1 MSEYLDVDPDDLRRI
16 AEKHERV
23 AANIR
28 KWGEIPHAWLAE
40 FPSKHGTIAE
50 PVRAALVDYYD
61 RRHAKA
67 KRLAANHLRTRDEL
81 IASAQSLEDA
91 DRSGG
96 SQITRAGGFDDK
108 DHRVGPAPGASTDPA
123 PPVNGTRLGEPPAA
137 VPGPPGIPSETG
149 HSHQIPLVP
158 AASTPRNYDA
168 ASAASAAS
176 AAYTPRNYDVAAA
189 AASIGTVPPPVDRPH
204 SGPADIRATSAAD
217 ADNVAGMAADQNSV
231 AGPVGGVG
239 AAFSVVPFAA
249 QAVASAAGMDS
260 GMPAPLVAGPFVSAV
275 HAAES
280 RRALPSL
287 VVGQQ
292 VEQDLVLARTLLA
305 AILAAVADSA
315 SGLDFAVAVG
325 RTPVGPIVVLTSSE
339 GRGWLPPGLFLP
351 SEVVLPWRW
360 DSVLG
365 TAGRGAIAAL
375 EGTTDPARILAEF
388 GLMVGRRRRVRISA
402 LVSSAAVPDGL
413 RAALGSDVAVEHG
426 VAAAEASVD
435 LTAPG
440 VGLVDRLTL
449 AGSKE
454 LLRQAATVGESEI
467 RVKCLELARAA
478 DARVRTSVAV
488 IDGEISARRVRRQ
501 RILDALHAGL
511 SVPASWW
518 DQLRTADDVAASAIR
533 SRRANSHPRV
543 GARVEVSGAE
553 ALRGMVF
560 ERRADE
566 LLLLLAAGEPG
577 RQTLRDAY
585 YSYGQIVEHPLL
597 PTAARV
603 VAEPATKAIGTTT
616 AVPDAQGAHRVG
628 LPSPGAGPVGVSS
641 ISFGG
646 APRSITEMR
655 NGPAESQGSGVRRR
669 V

>member
-1 MSEYLDVDPDDLRRI
+1 MSEYLDVDPNDLRRI

-40 FPSKHGTIAE
+40 FTSKHGTIAE

-67 KRLAANHLRTRDEL
+67 ERLAANHLRTRDEL
-81 IASAQSLEDA
+81 TASAQSLEDA

-108 DHRVGPAPGASTDPA
+108 DHRVHPAPGASPDPA

-149 HSHQIPLVP
+149 RSHQIPLAP
-158 AASTPRNYDA
+158 AASTPRTYDA
-168 ASAASAAS
+168 AP
-176 AAYTPRNYDVAAA
+176 AAYTPWTYDAAAA
-189 AASIGTVPPPVDRPH
+189 AASIGTMPPAVDRPH
-204 SGPADIRATSAAD
+204 SGPAGIRATSAAD

-231 AGPVGGVG
+231 AGPVGGIG
-239 AAFSVVPFAA
+239 APLAVVPFAA
-249 QAVASAAGMDS
+249 QAVASAAGMHS
-260 GMPAPLVAGPFVSAV
+260 GMPAPLVTGPFVSAV

-365 TAGRGAIAAL
+365 TAGREAIAAF
-375 EGTTDPARILAEF
+375 EGTADPARILAEF

-413 RAALGSDVAVEHG
+413 RAALGSDVAVEHR
-426 VAAAEASVD
+426 VFAAESAVD
-435 LTAPG
+435 LAAPG
-440 VGLVDRLTL
+440 VGLVDRLAL
-449 AGSKE
+449 AGSGK
-454 LLRQAATVGESEI
+454 LLRQAATVPEAEI
-467 RVKCLELARAA
+467 RAKFLELARAA

-488 IDGEISARRVRRQ
+488 IDRETSARRVRRQ
-501 RILDALHAGL
+501 RILDALQSDL
-511 SVPASWW
+511 PVPESWW
-518 DQLRTADDVAASAIR
+518 DEMRATEDVTAAALR
-533 SRRANSHPRV
+533 SRGVDVSHIPV
-543 GARVEVSGAE
+543 GSVRLEVTGAE

-566 LLLLLAAGEPG
+566 LLLLLAAGEPD

-585 YSYGQIVEHPLL
+585 YTYGQIVEHPLL
-597 PTAARV
+597 PMAARV
-603 VAEPATKAIGTTT
+603 VAAPATKTIGTAV
-616 AVPDAQGAHRVG
+616 AVPDAQDARRVG
-628 LPSPGAGPVGVSS
+628 PDFPGAGSVSVSS
-641 ISFGG
+641 ISFGE
-646 APRSITEMR
+646 APRSITELL

-669 V
+669 A